1 MSRKI
6 GPIGKAGVVEESTL
20 YVSKGTKDSIIVDRS
35 RSGHE
40 LTDQMKGIGNVQT
53 SDCM

>member
-1 MSRKI
+1 MLTKI
-6 GPIGKAGVVEESTL
+6 GLKGKAGVVEESTL
-20 YVSKGTKDSIIVDRS
+20 DVSKGTKDSIIVNRS

-40 LTDQMKGIGNVQT
+40 LTDQVKGIGDIQT